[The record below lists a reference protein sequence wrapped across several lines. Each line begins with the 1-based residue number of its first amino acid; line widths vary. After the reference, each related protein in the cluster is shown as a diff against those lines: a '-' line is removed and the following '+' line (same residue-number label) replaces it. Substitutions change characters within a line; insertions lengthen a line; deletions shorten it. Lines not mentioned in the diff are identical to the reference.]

1 MLRILMDAYPIII
14 ISPAATTVGS
24 MEINREDQLLLTFCK
39 PLGLDLHLRP
49 YYMSLCLSDD
59 G

>member
-1 MLRILMDAYPIII
+1 MDAYPIII

-49 YYMSLCLSDD
+49 YYMGLCLSDD

>member
-14 ISPAATTVGS
+14 SPAAATAGS

-39 PLGLDLHLRP
+39 LLSLDLHLCP
-49 YYMSLCLSDD
+49 YYMGLCLSDD